1 MEMEK
6 EGRNGGRKEATDSQ
20 QSLGPEAF
28 FIDKETEVRD
38 QRSDQ
43 DNTASPGLRRGGRQG
58 VRSDPTSRLGPLGER
73 KGKWRELYLI

>member
-1 MEMEK
+1 MEK
-6 EGRNGGRKEATDSQ
+6 EGRNGGRKEAMDSQ

-58 VRSDPTSRLGPLGER
+58 VRSDRLLVWALLGR
-73 KGKWRELYLI
+73 GKGNGESST